1 MSLRNGFKAAPT
13 WKRRDE
19 HKPTG
24 FVLLNFKCERGC
36 LQIIRDYENSETSK
50 AVRPTIEAK
59 PVSDPISEDR
69 TPMDWEARFKD
80 DDAPW
85 ERGGVHPAVAHWI
98 AAGALAPGLSVYVPG
113 CGRGLEPAHLSEAGL
128 EVTASDLAPSA
139 VAYQRQ
145 ALEGFANATALEAN
159 GLSWRPDA
167 PFDRLYEQT
176 FLCAIHPRDREAYA
190 QMAFEVLKPGGQL
203 LALFMQKD
211 ERGGPPY
218 GCSIPAMKTLFSEA
232 RWIWPEAESLT
243 PFPHPRLN
251 DKAELASVLTRR

>member
-1 MSLRNGFKAAPT
+1 MLDALSWLVTQIGLGFYNLFFAVTHPSLWLDWSDKEALMR
-13 WKRRDE
+13 
-19 HKPTG
+19 
-24 FVLLNFKCERGC
+24 FVYYGASVEFFFVVFDIFLVVTLIGLIFRPFMWACVRG
-36 LQIIRDYENSETSK
+36 
-50 AVRPTIEAK
+50 
-59 PVSDPISEDR
+59 
-69 TPMDWEARFKD
+69 
-80 DDAPW
+80 
-85 ERGGVHPAVAHWI
+85 
-98 AAGALAPGLSVYVPG
+98 
-113 CGRGLEPAHLSEAGL
+113 
-128 EVTASDLAPSA
+128 
-139 VAYQRQ
+139 
-145 ALEGFANATALEAN
+145 LEGFANATALEAN

-203 LALFMQKD
+203 LVLFMQKD

-243 PFPHPRLN
+243 LFPHPRLN